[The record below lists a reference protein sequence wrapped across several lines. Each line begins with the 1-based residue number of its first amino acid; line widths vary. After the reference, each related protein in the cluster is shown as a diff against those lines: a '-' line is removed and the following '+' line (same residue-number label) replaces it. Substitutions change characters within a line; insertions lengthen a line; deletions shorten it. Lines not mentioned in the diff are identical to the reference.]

1 MSKLTTK
8 EKEFAKKY
16 SILQKTLIKIKSY
29 FSEKYKDEWLDYFKN
44 NPYNAMEI
52 DGFGFK
58 RCDTIAMKIGFDEK
72 HPFRIKAY
80 VSYAVEKNSK
90 GDTIVLLS
98 KIIDSIARDLLILDK
113 MLILTVI
120 LETGDDY
127 VLLDGAH
134 KSLTRKMIDNGN
146 LPIYIT
152 LYDWYQSEKF
162 MYEWGKELSK
172 TERVNKNQD
181 IIDTVINNS
190 TLNAQQKDAVS
201 RILDENFNLLIGSSG
216 AGKTYTT
223 NRIIEVLEK
232 HNLTYCLLTP
242 TGIASFN
249 LSEKTKRE
257 SKTIHRK
264 FYQEELITT
273 DYLIIDE
280 FGMCGCNH
288 INMLKS
294 ILPHKNK
301 TRVIFIGDK
310 YQLPSISAGD
320 FLASVMNLINSGVI
334 NGNVFELTEIMR
346 ASSSSFIPHL
356 CNMFTG
362 NRYFDASVMTKSD
375 LKGVKFYDRELDLFH
390 QISKIIKDNNWSF
403 YDTCVIMAQR
413 KGEYG
418 CDAFNLYMQ
427 KLNKSEIFYKDKFKE
442 FKKNDILMHIKNNMR
457 LNIYNGE
464 LIEILEKDDDDCYR
478 ARRLYDSTI
487 IEYDDDTLKE
497 QVSLSYANSVH
508 KVQGSTI
515 KNVIF
520 VAIQEHSYMLSR
532 NLVYVGMSRASD
544 NLVVICD
551 KDTLVKSSYKN
562 LTDKRKT
569 FLNLLCK

>member
-8 EKEFAKKY
+8 EKEFAKEY
-16 SILQKTLIKIKSY
+16 SILQKTLMKIKTH
-29 FSEKYKDEWLDYFKN
+29 FNEKYGKEWLNYFRI
-44 NPYNAMEI
+44 NPYEAMEI
-52 DGFGFK
+52 EGFGFK
-58 RCDTIAMKIGFDEK
+58 RSDAIAMKMGFDEK

-80 VSYAVEKNSK
+80 IGYAVEKNSK
-90 GDTIVLLS
+90 GDTIVVLS
-98 KIIDSIARDLLILDK
+98 KIVDSIERDLGILDK
-113 MLILTVI
+113 ILILKTI

-127 VLLDGAH
+127 VLLDSNH
-134 KSLTRKMIDNGN
+134 KSLTREMIDSGDF
-146 LPIYIT
+146 PMYIT
-152 LYDWYQSEKF
+152 LAGWYQSEKF
-162 MYEWGKELSK
+162 MYEWGKELAK
-172 TERVNKNQD
+172 TERVKKNQD
-181 IIDTVINNS
+181 IIDTVIKNS
-190 TLNAQQKDAVS
+190 TLNEQQKDAVS

-288 INMLKS
+288 INLLKA
-294 ILPHKNK
+294 ILPCKSK

-334 NGNVFELTEIMR
+334 RGNVFELTEIMR

-362 NRYFDASVMTKSD
+362 NRHFDASVMAKAD
-375 LKGVKFYDRELDLFH
+375 LKGVKFYNREFDLFH
-390 QISKIIKDNNWSF
+390 QIAKVIQDNNWSF

-427 KLNKSEIFYKDKFKE
+427 GLNKSETFYKDKFKE
-442 FKKNDILMHIKNNMR
+442 FKKNDILMHIKNNMH

-464 LIEILEKDDDDCYR
+464 LIEIIDKEDNDCYKI
-478 ARRLYDSTI
+478 RRLYDSTI
-487 IEYDDDTLKE
+487 LEYDDDTLRE